1 MVHCPDPS
9 RDTVFPAEPIIRKL
23 NSGEISPEEAAR
35 QIVSLRRE
43 DPAAPPLPPVRMP
56 PESFFAS
63 MPQEER
69 EKAQEVFRLLLSW
82 PDA

>member
-1 MVHCPDPS
+1 MVHCPDPAS
-9 RDTVFPAEPIIRKL
+9 DTVFPFEPIIRKL

-43 DPAAPPLPPVRMP
+43 DPAPPPVRMP

-63 MPQEER
+63 LPEKER
-69 EKAQEVFRLLLSW
+69 EKMREVFRVLLSW
-82 PDA
+82 PRA